1 MFEYNM
7 SKEMAAELLKNRKGD
22 DKKKDNQEYLVKV
35 VNEQFGLRLPVTK
48 VFTTL
53 WLILLYRIGQFG
65 ITYSF

>member
-7 SKEMAAELLKNRKGD
+7 SKEMATELLKARKGT
-22 DKKKDNQEYLVKV
+22 DKNMNPQDYLVKI

-53 WLILLYRIGQFG
+53 
-65 ITYSF
+65 

>member
-7 SKEMAAELLKNRKGD
+7 SKEMAIELLKTRKGT
-22 DKKKDNQEYLVKV
+22 DKNMNPQDYLVKI

-53 WLILLYRIGQFG
+53 
-65 ITYSF
+65 

>member
-7 SKEMAAELLKNRKGD
+7 SKEMAIELLKNRKGD
-22 DKKKDNQEYLVKV
+22 EKNMNPQDYFVKI

-53 WLILLYRIGQFG
+53 
-65 ITYSF
+65 

>member
-7 SKEMAAELLKNRKGD
+7 SPEMATELLKLKKGTE
-22 DKKKDNQEYLVKV
+22 KNMDNQEYLIKI

-53 WLILLYRIGQFG
+53 
-65 ITYSF
+65 

>member
-7 SKEMAAELLKNRKGD
+7 TKEMAMDLLKSRKGD
-22 DKKKDNQEYLVKV
+22 ERKIDNQKYLVKV

-53 WLILLYRIGQFG
+53 
-65 ITYSF
+65 

>member
-7 SKEMAAELLKNRKGD
+7 TKEMAMELLKSRKGD
-22 DKKKDNQEYLVKV
+22 EKKKDNQEYLVKV

-53 WLILLYRIGQFG
+53 
-65 ITYSF
+65 

>member
-7 SKEMAAELLKNRKGD
+7 SKEMAEELLKLRKNSE
-22 DKKKDNQEYLVKV
+22 KKMEPQAYLVKV

-53 WLILLYRIGQFG
+53 
-65 ITYSF
+65 

>member
-7 SKEMAAELLKNRKGD
+7 SKEMAIELLKNRKGD
-22 DKKKDNQEYLVKV
+22 EKKKDNQEYLIKV

-53 WLILLYRIGQFG
+53 
-65 ITYSF
+65 